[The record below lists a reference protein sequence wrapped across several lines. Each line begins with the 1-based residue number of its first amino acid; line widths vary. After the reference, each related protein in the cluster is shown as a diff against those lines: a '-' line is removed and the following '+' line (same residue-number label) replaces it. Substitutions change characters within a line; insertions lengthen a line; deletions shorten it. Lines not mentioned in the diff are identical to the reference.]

1 MCTSRSRNGSYLDLK
16 SLFFPAKSPE
26 SIHDNLHQFWRRSE
40 GIWFSKLVNVTVRL
54 LPHTE
59 LLAISQKHL
68 LEQPE
73 FGVRM
78 SWEYNTKQQSGQMF
92 WCVDTA
98 YPGLIFADR
107 SMLENIPQIF
117 DYQMLSDRHLVITAD
132 KYSET
137 FLLDSDR
144 RRLRELRVEGKLIRR
159 LWENKFGD

>member
-1 MCTSRSRNGSYLDLK
+1 MYTSKSQEISPMDLK
-16 SLFFPAKSPE
+16 SLFLPDKLPE
-26 SIHDNLHQFWRRSE
+26 SIHDQLHQFWQRSQ

-54 LPHTE
+54 LPQTE
-59 LLAISQKHL
+59 LSAISQRHL

-78 SWEYNTKQQSGQMF
+78 SWEYNTKPQSGQMI

-98 YPGLIFADR
+98 YPGLLFADR
-107 SMLENIPQIF
+107 SMLDHSPQIF
-117 DYQMLSDRHLVITAD
+117 DYQMMSDRHLVITAD

-137 FLLDSDR
+137 FLLDGDF

-159 LWENKFGD
+159 LWENKLGD